1 MNAHV
6 APPSGA
12 YFVEYFEHYLAGSI
26 VKWKRFVAPKRG
38 QIADF
43 PDVCLGFIDFILV
56 VLLMRCVLC

>member
-26 VKWKRFVAPKRG
+26 VKWKRFVAPKEDR
-38 QIADF
+38 
-43 PDVCLGFIDFILV
+43 
-56 VLLMRCVLC
+56 LLIFQMFDSALLISF